1 MVKYLTIYK
10 FAFSH
15 LRGGRRPSRR
25 WKAVHLGLI
34 FLFFLPLFAF
44 SQPPSLTPTDIVRRA
59 DDLLRGDTNQGAYT
73 MEVVTPN
80 WRRTLELYVY
90 SLGRDKIF
98 IRILAPAKE
107 AGIGTL
113 RVKNEMWNYLPNVEK
128 TIKIP
133 PSMMAQ
139 SWMGSDFANDDLVKE
154 SSIVNDYTHILVVK
168 EDMCGFAAYKIKLV
182 PKPDAAVVWG
192 KILFWV
198 RRDDYVSLREEYY
211 DEKNRL
217 IKVLEYSDIGKVSDR
232 VIPRAWKMSSALKEN
247 RYTIIKLKN
256 VEYNKPI
263 DDNVFTLEN
272 LKKIQ

>member
-1 MVKYLTIYK
+1 MKINTI
-10 FAFSH
+10 FISLAS
-15 LRGGRRPSRR
+15 
-25 WKAVHLGLI
+25 LI
-34 FLFFLPLFAF
+34 FLSPLSYA
-44 SQPPSLTPTDIVRRA
+44 SESLSPSEIVRRA
-59 DDLLRGDTNQGAYT
+59 DDLLRGDTNQGAYI
-73 MEVVTPN
+73 MEVVTSN

-98 IRILAPAKE
+98 IRILSPAKE

-154 SSIVNDYTHILVVK
+154 SSIVNDYTHRIMSE
-168 EDMCGFAAYKIKLV
+168 EDAGGFFVYKMELI

-192 KILFWV
+192 KIIFWV
-198 RRDDYVSLREEYY
+198 RKNDYVPLREEYF
-211 DEKNRL
+211 DEQGRL
-217 IKVLEYSDIGKVSDR
+217 IKVLEYTDIGKVSDR
-232 VIPRAWKMSSALKEN
+232 VIPRVWKMSSALKDN
-247 RYTIIKLKN
+247 HYTIIKVVD

-263 DDNVFTLEN
+263 DGSVFTLEN
-272 LKKIQ
+272 LKKRQ

>member
-1 MVKYLTIYK
+1 MDSSGV
-10 FAFSH
+10 A
-15 LRGGRRPSRR
+15 RPNDHWSGAA
-25 WKAVHLGLI
+25 KLGLI
-34 FLFFLPLFAF
+34 LLFLLPALAF
-44 SQPPSLTPTDIVRRA
+44 SQASLSPTEIVRRA
-59 DDLLRGDTNQGAYT
+59 DDLLRGDTNRGTYT

-98 IRILAPAKE
+98 IRILSPAKE

-154 SSIVNDYTHILVVK
+154 SSIVNDYTHTIAAE
-168 EDMCGFAAYKIKLV
+168 EDTGDFSAYKIELI

-198 RRDDYVSLREEYY
+198 RKGDYVPLKEEYY
-211 DEKNRL
+211 DEKGRL
-217 IKVLEYSDIGKVSDR
+217 IKVLEYSDIGAVSDHI
-232 VIPRAWKMSSALKEN
+232 IPRVWKMSSALKDN
-247 RYTIIKLKN
+247 HYTIIKVVD

-263 DDNVFTLEN
+263 DGNVFTLEN